1 MMNMIPKKY
10 QDLLDEFPFLTL
22 IKYGGNEYVGII
34 QNGIIILP
42 VCNLETLGYGQ
53 TNMNF

>member
-1 MMNMIPKKY
+1 MMNNIPKKY

-34 QNGIIILP
+34 QNMDIFTAMRQQKDWIK
-42 VCNLETLGYGQ
+42 
-53 TNMNF
+53 